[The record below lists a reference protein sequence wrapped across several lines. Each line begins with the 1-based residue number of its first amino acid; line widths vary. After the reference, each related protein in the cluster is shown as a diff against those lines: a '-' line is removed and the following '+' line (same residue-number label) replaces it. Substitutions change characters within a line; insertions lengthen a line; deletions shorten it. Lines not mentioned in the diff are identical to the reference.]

1 MTVESGHCASFWI
14 AYAGCMTLEELRS
27 DLRTILAEE
36 QRKPVDWQ
44 KVEELCVQV
53 VDRLNTEPEPAYPH
67 DVVYHFLE
75 DADARQKSLRYAD
88 EQREKLRTWLALPG

>member
-1 MTVESGHCASFWI
+1 
-14 AYAGCMTLEELRS
+14 MTLDELKS
-27 DLRTILAEE
+27 DLCTILAEE
-36 QRKPVDWQ
+36 QREPVDWQ

-75 DADARQKSLRYAD
+75 DADARQKSARYAD
-88 EQREKLRTWLALPG
+88 GQREELRAWLARPD